1 MGERNEDQFDYS
13 NVVVSDATRLVSIAN
28 QLVNVSRNVVVHHD
42 GENKHLRGVVFD
54 TSGVRCVLGEGDGGS
69 NVEAPMVDC
78 MDLREAKG
86 A

>member
-28 QLVNVSRNVVVHHD
+28 QIVNVSRKVVVHHE
-42 GENKHLRGVVFD
+42 GEDKHLRGVVFD
-54 TSGVRCVLGEGDGGS
+54 TSGVRCVLGDGDGGS

-78 MDLREAKG
+78 MDLRVTKAG
-86 A
+86 

>member
-78 MDLREAKG
+78 MDMREAKG